1 MWWNPVKVGKKMNN
15 PEHPGVIKTLKVIK
29 VIKLSTESRYD
40 DHSWNDHQQA
50 TTRDDQVTS

>member
-1 MWWNPVKVGKKMNN
+1 MNN